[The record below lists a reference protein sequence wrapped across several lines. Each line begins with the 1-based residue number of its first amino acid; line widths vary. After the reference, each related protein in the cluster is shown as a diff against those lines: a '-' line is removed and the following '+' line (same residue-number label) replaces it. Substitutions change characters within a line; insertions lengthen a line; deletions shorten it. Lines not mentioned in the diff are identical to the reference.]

1 MAEWIGSSSGVV
13 DVTGPIEVLL
23 WLAVL
28 EDPGP
33 TGACIVCGHLS
44 VWSHPVHGY
53 VHLPCIPRAM
63 EIYEGDGSP
72 EVPAVRV
79 SGRRRGAYGRKS
91 VA

>member
-1 MAEWIGSSSGVV
+1 MSEWVGSGGGVV

-33 TGACIVCGHLS
+33 LGRCIVCDRMS
-44 VWSHPVHGY
+44 VWRHPVHGY

-63 EIYEGDGSP
+63 EVYEGGAV
-72 EVPAVRV
+72 EVPVARA
-79 SGRRRGAYGRKS
+79 SGRRRGAYGRKR
-91 VA
+91 VV